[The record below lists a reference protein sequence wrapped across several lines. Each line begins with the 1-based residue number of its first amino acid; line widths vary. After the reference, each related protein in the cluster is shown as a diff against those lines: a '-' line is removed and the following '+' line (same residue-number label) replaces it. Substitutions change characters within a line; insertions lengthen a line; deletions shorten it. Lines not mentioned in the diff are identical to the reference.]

1 VLTVVE
7 RTEHIALVEAIGSNN
22 YTLSD
27 SLLSSERR
35 VFEVRRTGNAQVG
48 LARCVHD
55 ARRCGVYAGTICGG
69 KRGAALRAR
78 RGRVAFSL
86 LVVLDFVS

>member
-1 VLTVVE
+1 VVE
-7 RTEHIALVEAIGSNN
+7 RTEHIALVKAIGGNN
-22 YTLSD
+22 CTLSEA
-27 SLLSSERR
+27 LLSSERP

-55 ARRCGVYAGTICGG
+55 ARIGGVYAGTMYGG
-69 KRGAALRAR
+69 ERGAALRAR

-86 LVVLDFVS
+86 WVVLDFVS